1 MKIPHND
8 EYIDRANA
16 AYQSEYGRWSWR
28 RAIRNG
34 NYRFELVRDSGPD
47 EATILLTKLECAD
60 RDTAEMWLDTYRGR
74 AAMRAALEVL

>member
-16 AYQSEYGRWSWR
+16 AYQREYALWSWR
-28 RAIRNG
+28 RVIRKG

-47 EATILLTKLECAD
+47 EAIILLTKLECAD